1 MNQSKLA
8 QLIYSV
14 ASYDGYNTSVL
25 QTQKNL
31 SSSKKDRKFSN
42 PSDEYI
48 FDDLVKA
55 IEYASKQDKVT
66 VDVLKQINGQMNS
79 KKEGQPE
86 NPGILRENVEIHA
99 GDYVPPRT
107 VRESTVQKVIDTVQ
121 EPTIAN
127 AWELYARLA
136 KLQPFDDGNKRTAL
150 IAANLF
156 IGSLNGKTED
166 YLIIP
171 TDFRRSQFDANL
183 VYYYHSDPWGE
194 GMPDEAQTLAAF
206 VSFATHF
213 TENNKNTFK
222 ARVEQATQTQ
232 RYTTEEPTKTI
243 KNSQSK
249 RI

>member
-1 MNQSKLA
+1 MNESKLA

-14 ASYDGYNTSVL
+14 AKYDGYNTSVL

-31 SSSKKDRKFSN
+31 SSNKKDRKFSN

-66 VDVLKQINGQMNS
+66 VDVLKKINGKMNS

-86 NPGILRENVEIHA
+86 NPGVLRENVEVHA
-99 GDYVPPRT
+99 GEYVPPKT
-107 VRESTVQKVIDTVQ
+107 VREATVKKAIDTVK
-121 EPTIAN
+121 EPSIAS

-156 IGSLNGKTED
+156 IGSLNGKND
-166 YLIIP
+166 NYLIIP
-171 TDFRRSQFDANL
+171 TDFRRTQFDANL

-194 GMPDEAQTLAAF
+194 GMPDEDQTLSAF
-206 VSFATHF
+206 VSFATNF
-213 TENNKNTFK
+213 TENNKNTFE
-222 ARVEQATQTQ
+222 ARVEKANQTKNQ
-232 RYTTEEPTKTI
+232 HTIESIKTVTKSEFKGI
-243 KNSQSK
+243 
-249 RI
+249 